1 MHYSSGKR
9 SATHFSI
16 LAIQAL
22 QEFIYLVL
30 RRCGNGAPQG
40 ATGTRKEV
48 TLMGEQSAT
57 ATAPKPE
64 MSFSLDASEQELL
77 EEFGVLALCEY
88 CYAVT

>member
-1 MHYSSGKR
+1 
-9 SATHFSI
+9 
-16 LAIQAL
+16 
-22 QEFIYLVL
+22 
-30 RRCGNGAPQG
+30 
-40 ATGTRKEV
+40 
-48 TLMGEQSAT
+48 MGEQSAT